1 MSSNYSGLLFGLI
14 LRMAKYVI
22 LRCDYLL
29 RSVSL
34 MEFTMTAFW
43 SLSLKNSP
51 AFLLDFY

>member
-43 SLSLKNSP
+43 PLSLKNSP